1 MGIELLKCDGIDS
14 SSSSSS
20 SSSAKDHSIYR
31 LNLCVQI
38 ETSREVERKRC
49 GVGLIVKVQAECHIG
64 DWEKVGKEASEERR
78 VGFPKEKR
86 KE

>member
-1 MGIELLKCDGIDS
+1 M
-14 SSSSSS
+14 
-20 SSSAKDHSIYR
+20 
-31 LNLCVQI
+31 QI

-64 DWEKVGKEASEERR
+64 DWERVGKEASEERR